1 MTISEQ
7 TKITVMSQ
15 KTTLKQRYEANL
27 KDIAEHQSAIAKI
40 EAMNLELR
48 KEYEALDAD
57 IPEPV
62 AVKEELTR

>member
-1 MTISEQ
+1 MAISEQ

-27 KDIAEHQSAIAKI
+27 KDIQEHQDAIAKI
-40 EAMNLELR
+40 QAMNLALR
-48 KEYEALDAD
+48 KEFEALDAD

-62 AVKEELTR
+62 MVEEKF